1 MDKVMP
7 LIVLNLG
14 GEMVYILNQRLQ
26 AQSVQ
31 DDKAKKVLL
40 DVARAMFSPVFVDQ
54 LFAPQEMYTHASTKQ
69 IFEKLAHSS
78 IMRLNKSSMDKLYD
92 LMMMG
97 LKYQIV
103 SCNSPQQYLQVTLN
117 HLESMKI
124 LINHVEASTAI
135 QRAVDQC
142 IALYTS
148 LSNGQLLLVKQALFR
163 FFMGKRV
170 KVSLFLQQSLQN
182 NDGTLVLSHVG
193 ELPYGTEVP
202 GTARY
207 YEGHTVAKTLRFDS
221 VVKIGCTEVTD
232 VINVQLRLGLNMYAK
247 DAAGGGAPLP
257 AQDAQAKALKALSVT
272 SGAKIG
278 DGPSGAD
285 DGPGGGASRRS
296 GRSGITA
303 STAKAEL
310 TMLADLLGGVGGS
323 GAKHDAAE
331 AKPFKINLF
340 PETANMF
347 HVSGAKG
354 GDDMA
359 IGEGKDREPEE
370 TFIHIDIDG
379 AADSKT
385 MADYMKDLNL
395 KDDDDDFKA
404 GAKGG
409 GRRDDDDDDDLL
421 ALMDSA
427 K

>member
-1 MDKVMP
+1 MDQVMP

-54 LFAPQEMYTHASTKQ
+54 LFAKQEMYTHASTKQ

-97 LKYQIV
+97 FKYQII

-124 LINHVEASTAI
+124 LINHDEASNAI

-142 IALYTS
+142 IAMYTS
-148 LSNGQLLLVKQALFR
+148 MTNGQLLLVKQSLFR

-193 ELPYGTEVP
+193 ELPYGTELP

-207 YEGHTVAKTLRFDS
+207 YEGHSVAKTLRFDS

-232 VINVQLRLGLNMYAK
+232 VINVTLRLGLNMYAK
-247 DAAGGGAPLP
+247 DAGGAT
-257 AQDAQAKALKALSVT
+257 QDAQAKALKALSS
-272 SGAKIG
+272 SGAKG
-278 DGPSGAD
+278 GAD
-285 DGPGGGASRRS
+285 DS
-296 GRSGITA
+296 GRSDALSAGGSGRGGRGGITA

-347 HVSGAKG
+347 RMTWAKG

-359 IGEGKDREPEE
+359 IESDSKDRDAED
-370 TFIHIDIDG
+370 TYIQIDIDG

-409 GRRDDDDDDDLL
+409 GGVDDDEDDLL